1 MRSEDQSVYEVIFF
15 HDRVGEF
22 KNTESD
28 NSKAIMVMPKVV
40 HVNPIQVVGSFM
52 ILFHNLKGED
62 TFCTQNNQ
70 AVGVPKLD
78 ISYDLHDYIA
88 MEADVSPKLLKNS
101 RKGKKQGNADNSQ
114 PTRVQLKRT
123 KSFTNK

>member
-52 ILFHNLKGED
+52 ILFHITLKGK
-62 TFCTQNNQ
+62 THF
-70 AVGVPKLD
+70 VHR
-78 ISYDLHDYIA
+78 II
-88 MEADVSPKLLKNS
+88 
-101 RKGKKQGNADNSQ
+101 KQ
-114 PTRVQLKRT
+114 
-123 KSFTNK
+123 